1 MIKTKAGRLRIIL
14 GLGILQLLIGLG
26 AVAGGVGLISGGLKF
41 PLEWLSRSPF
51 TSYLI
56 PGIVLLTVNGIGSLV
71 GGIASLKRYR
81 YAGEIAIVLG
91 VFLALWIVIQV
102 YWVGGV
108 HWLHILYFALGLL
121 ELMLGLLLRKSFH
134 VFSRRT

>member
-1 MIKTKAGRLRIIL
+1 MRLGS

-71 GGIASLKRYR
+71 GGFASFRRYR
-81 YAGEIAIVLG
+81 YAGDIAVALG
-91 VFLALWIVIQV
+91 IFLALWIVIQV

-108 HWLHILYFALGLL
+108 HWLHILYFVLGVL
-121 ELMLGLLLRKSFH
+121 EFLLGLLLRQNLKNLN
-134 VFSRRT
+134 

>member
-71 GGIASLKRYR
+71 GGIASIKRYR
-81 YAGEIAIVLG
+81 YAGDIAAALG
-91 VFLALWIVIQV
+91 LFLALWIVIQV
-102 YWVGGV
+102 WWIGGIY
-108 HWLHILYFALGLL
+108 WLHILYFVLGVVESL
-121 ELMLGLLLRKSFH
+121 LGLLLRKNLKNLSELI
-134 VFSRRT
+134 

>member
-1 MIKTKAGRLRIIL
+1 MRLAS

-71 GGIASLKRYR
+71 GGIASFRRYR
-81 YAGEIAIVLG
+81 YAGEIAVALG
-91 VFLALWIVIQV
+91 IFLALWIVIQV
-102 YWVGGV
+102 YWVGGI
-108 HWLHILYFALGLL
+108 HWLHILYFFLGVL
-121 ELMLGLLLRKSFH
+121 EFLLGLLLRNTFKI
-134 VFSRRT
+134 